1 MKKIT
6 KLCGLTAIVLLG
18 EVVTAC
24 SSDSE
29 ISQPPF
35 DPGSVKVTKTPDFNA
50 YSGKKTLAG
59 ATRSHDVNGN
69 LWYQNWQR
77 PVNVTEA
84 EKAKVVAEF
93 SKKREGVKNTQQITW
108 ENFWVQQVYKG
119 EASYTDGFGQDIGVA
134 SDKMNHLLVFN
145 TVKEEV
151 VSWWPYEV
159 NYVEYAGDYEHINN
173 FNSGNNTTTYTD
185 DETHE
190 MYVGTTL
197 MTHVKSDGRDEQFA
211 YHNSV
216 DSKNHFE
223 YIILEIDGAYYI
235 GFDFYATHPE
245 GQDANKNMDV
255 ERDWIF
261 NDWIVKVCP
270 AKMKGE
276 EVTIP
281 EGGFPAPTETGLGHV
296 EVNLSLNAEREKDD
310 YVFSKLSI
318 HVRDTT
324 DVELFIPVGIEYYC
338 AADDMNIVVS
348 HKEELEKH
356 SISSSKMEYTI
367 DGHTVEATVTFEAA
381 GIRIKTAGINP
392 EVLKFLRKNYG
403 DGVTFEVWNYYQDG
417 RTRQELK
424 QMLDRTTI
432 SFTNNPGKFINAF
445 AKLGDGVNPLDCKVT
460 PSAGYSQQSTNDGT
474 TIGNYNVTYTNGN

>member
-35 DPGSVKVTKTPDFNA
+35 DPSSVKVTKTPDFNA

-93 SKKREGVKNTQQITW
+93 SKKREGVKNTLQITW

-173 FNSGNNTTTYTD
+173 FNSTIRQRTP
-185 DETHE
+185 
-190 MYVGTTL
+190 
-197 MTHVKSDGRDEQFA
+197 MTR
-211 YHNSV
+211 
-216 DSKNHFE
+216 
-223 YIILEIDGAYYI
+223 
-235 GFDFYATHPE
+235 
-245 GQDANKNMDV
+245 
-255 ERDWIF
+255 
-261 NDWIVKVCP
+261 
-270 AKMKGE
+270 
-276 EVTIP
+276 
-281 EGGFPAPTETGLGHV
+281 PT
-296 EVNLSLNAEREKDD
+296 R
-310 YVFSKLSI
+310 
-318 HVRDTT
+318 
-324 DVELFIPVGIEYYC
+324 C
-338 AADDMNIVVS
+338 M
-348 HKEELEKH
+348 
-356 SISSSKMEYTI
+356 
-367 DGHTVEATVTFEAA
+367 
-381 GIRIKTAGINP
+381 
-392 EVLKFLRKNYG
+392 
-403 DGVTFEVWNYYQDG
+403 
-417 RTRQELK
+417 
-424 QMLDRTTI
+424 
-432 SFTNNPGKFINAF
+432 
-445 AKLGDGVNPLDCKVT
+445 
-460 PSAGYSQQSTNDGT
+460 
-474 TIGNYNVTYTNGN
+474 